1 LAVRRAREL
10 RGHTTPQLQSELS
23 DALRQLYNLRFSY
36 ATQQVG
42 DVKQIRNLR
51 KEVAR
56 MHTILREREL
66 QEEAPAPPAEQPR
79 RARQGRSK

>member
-1 LAVRRAREL
+1 MAVRRGREL
-10 RGHTTPQLQSELS
+10 REQTTAQLESELS

-51 KEVAR
+51 KEIAR
-56 MHTILREREL
+56 MKTILREREL
-66 QEEAPAPPAEQPR
+66 AAEQ
-79 RARQGRSK
+79 QDKSQ